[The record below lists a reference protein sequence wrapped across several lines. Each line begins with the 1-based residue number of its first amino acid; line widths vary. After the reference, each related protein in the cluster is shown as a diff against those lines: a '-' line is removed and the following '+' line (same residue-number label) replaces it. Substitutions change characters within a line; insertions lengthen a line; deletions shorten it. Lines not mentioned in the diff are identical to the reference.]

1 MAAARP
7 TMSSLIKRLSSQRP
21 RHSWKVVSVTSVLT
35 EVVDSTLWIRLN
47 RPERRNAYD
56 EAMAQQISEILEDTA
71 SYRTVVLTGNGGG
84 FCAGGALGSLRQPTS
99 GDMRRLYS
107 ASLRLFDAIRNCPR
121 PVIAAVNG
129 PAAGGG
135 NELVVACDLAIA
147 GRSATFGQT
156 GPRVGSAPVTG
167 ATNVMGVQIGE
178 KRAKELSF
186 LCRRYSAEQALAMGL
201 VNEVVDDD
209 QVEATVRAWCDELA
223 ALSPRYL
230 EIAKISSNI
239 WWNAARDSFSS
250 GIGMLVQAIGSEDMI
265 EGATAFLEKRRPR
278 FADPQ

>member
-1 MAAARP
+1 
-7 TMSSLIKRLSSQRP
+7 
-21 RHSWKVVSVTSVLT
+21 VTSVKT
-35 EVVDSTLWIRLN
+35 EVVGSALWIRLN

-56 EAMAQQISEILEDTA
+56 EAMAREIAEILDDA
-71 SYRTVVLTGNGGG
+71 AAYRAVVVTGEGGS
-84 FCAGGALGSLRQPTS
+84 FCAGGALSNLSRPTKS
-99 GDMRRLYS
+99 EMRRLYS
-107 ASLRLFDAIRNCPR
+107 ASLKLFDAVRGCPR

-135 NELVVACDLAIA
+135 NELIVACDLAVA

-178 KRAKELSF
+178 KRAKELSL
-186 LCRRYSAEQALAMGL
+186 LCRRYSAEQALDMGL
-201 VNEVVDDD
+201 VNAVVDDD
-209 QVEATVRAWCDELA
+209 QVEATARAWCEELA

-239 WWNAARDSFSS
+239 WWNAARDSFSN
-250 GIGMLVQAIGSEDMI
+250 GVGMLIQAIGSEDMI
-265 EGATAFLEKRRPR
+265 EGATAFLEKRKPT
-278 FADPQ
+278 FAAPE